1 VRRQA
6 IAMSVDGGPAE
17 RQLVEREI
25 VAARVSHGMQ
35 HPQPFGDDLRSDA
48 VAPEH
53 SDQCLHG

>member
-1 VRRQA
+1 
-6 IAMSVDGGPAE
+6 MSVDGGPAE

>member
-1 VRRQA
+1 MR
-6 IAMSVDGGPAE
+6 VDGGPAE

-25 VAARVSHGMQ
+25 VTARGRDGVQ